1 MKLISREFI
10 RNIAPQLD
18 LLNTI
23 GGGVAQPR
31 MRLNRRPQ
39 GVVLHVAMPS
49 VAAESFHVV
58 LKDSKLT
65 VYGEYRHQPADQLAA
80 PLFVQT
86 LDLPENLD
94 LTSINAT
101 HDDGELRVAIPFRDP
116 ANNSQPREIDTQ
128 PGS

>member
-10 RNIAPQLD
+10 RTIAPQLD

-23 GGGVAQPR
+23 GGGVAQPK
-31 MRLNRRPQ
+31 LHVNKRPK

-49 VAAESFHVV
+49 VPAESFHVV
-58 LKDSKLT
+58 LKDSQLT
-65 VYGEYRHQPADQLAA
+65 VYGEYKHGPEDQLAA

-86 LDLPENLD
+86 LDLPRNLD
-94 LTSINAT
+94 LASINAS
-101 HDDGELRVAIPFRDP
+101 HENGELRVAIPFRD
-116 ANNSQPREIDTQ
+116 ATSREIDIQ

>member
-10 RNIAPQLD
+10 RTIAPQLD

-31 MRLNRRPQ
+31 LRVNERPK

-58 LKDSKLT
+58 LKDDQLT
-65 VYGEYRHQPADQLAA
+65 VYGEFRHGPEDQLAA

-86 LDLPENLD
+86 LDLPKNLD
-94 LTSINAT
+94 LTAINAT
-101 HDDGELRVAIPFRDP
+101 HEAGELRVAIPFHSAP
-116 ANNSQPREIDTQ
+116 A
-128 PGS
+128 